1 MRYRGCF
8 FVMSLVLLIVSCTAD
23 KGGGETIRPV
33 KTGRVEMSVPME
45 RTSLSGT
52 VSAGMEAHPSFRI
65 AGVVK
70 EIYVREGEHVEKG
83 QLLAELD
90 TRDIEEASAAAK
102 SKYEQVAAEVGRVEE
117 LYKRKSVAKNE
128 YEKAISGLQ
137 TVTSLYETTQN
148 QLADSRLYAPI
159 SGTVQT
165 VSVSPN
171 MTVTPVSG
179 VVSIIN
185 TNSLQIEG
193 YISSSLY
200 VRRDRFVRMVA
211 YSALM
216 KDSIPLE
223 ISYISPKANN
233 NQLYKVRFDVA
244 PEQSRRLAPGMVVE
258 ISLYYKTAS
267 DADVMSVPMSSVFAC
282 EGKPSV
288 WCVDTATMT
297 VVRREIGTKGLSD
310 EGNVIVTSG
319 LSGDEILVTAGVSML
334 HEGDKVRL
342 SSPIVDVELT
352 K

>member
-1 MRYRGCF
+1 MSYSRCF
-8 FVMSLVLLIVSCTAD
+8 TVISMVLVLSLVSCATD
-23 KGGGETIRPV
+23 KSDGTLIRPV

-52 VSAGMEAHPSFRI
+52 VSAGMEAHPSFRRT
-65 AGVVK
+65 GVIK
-70 EIYVREGEHVEKG
+70 SIYVREGEHVEKG

-90 TRDIEEASAAAK
+90 TRDIEEASEAAK

-148 QLADSRLYAPI
+148 QLADSKLYAPI

-165 VSVSPN
+165 VSYAPN

-185 TNSLQIEG
+185 TNELQIEG
-193 YISSSLY
+193 YISSSLF
-200 VRRDRFVRMVA
+200 VKRDRFVRMVA
-211 YSALM
+211 YSAIM
-216 KDSIPLE
+216 KDSIPLD

-233 NQLYKVRFDVA
+233 SQLYKVRFDLA
-244 PEQSRRLAPGMVVE
+244 PEYSRRLAPGMVVE
-258 ISLYYKTAS
+258 ISLYYRPAS
-267 DADVMSVPMSSVFAC
+267 DADVMTVPMSSVFSH
-282 EGKPSV
+282 EGQPSV

-297 VVRREIGTKGLSD
+297 VGRKEIATAGLSED
-310 EGNVIVTSG
+310 GNVVVTGG
-319 LSGDEILVTAGVSML
+319 LAGDEILVTAGVSML
-334 HEGDKVRL
+334 REGDKVRL
-342 SSPIVDVELT
+342 SSPIME
-352 K
+352 

>member
-1 MRYRGCF
+1 MSYSRCF
-8 FVMSLVLLIVSCTAD
+8 TVISMVLVLSLVSCATD
-23 KGGGETIRPV
+23 KSDGTLIRPV

-52 VSAGMEAHPSFRI
+52 VSAGMEAHPSFRRT
-65 AGVVK
+65 GVIK
-70 EIYVREGEHVEKG
+70 SIYVREGEHVEKG

-90 TRDIEEASAAAK
+90 TRDIEEASEAAK

-148 QLADSRLYAPI
+148 QLADSKLYAPI

-165 VSVSPN
+165 VSYAPN

-185 TNSLQIEG
+185 TNELQIEG
-193 YISSSLY
+193 YISSSLF
-200 VRRDRFVRMVA
+200 VKRDRFVRMVA
-211 YSALM
+211 YSAIM
-216 KDSIPLE
+216 KDSIPLD

-233 NQLYKVRFDVA
+233 SQLYKVRFDLA
-244 PEQSRRLAPGMVVE
+244 SEYSRRLAPGMVVE
-258 ISLYYKTAS
+258 ISLYYRTAS
-267 DADVMSVPMSSVFAC
+267 DADVMTVPMSSVFSH
-282 EGKPSV
+282 EGQPSV

-297 VVRREIGTKGLSD
+297 VGRKEVATAGLSED
-310 EGNVIVTSG
+310 GNVVVTGG
-319 LSGDEILVTAGVSML
+319 LAGDEILVTAGVSML
-334 HEGDKVRL
+334 REGDKVRL
-342 SSPIVDVELT
+342 SSPIME
-352 K
+352 